1 LLNTSAGKEST
12 VLRVTTRINSGK
24 TCLVVEG
31 RLAGACVGELE
42 RCWRST
48 ASKESAESIFV
59 DLSSV
64 TSVDMAG
71 KQLLRDMHEQ
81 GIRFTAAGLL
91 AKCLI
96 EELECSTRLEKQ
108 RGLERTDESYS

>member
-1 LLNTSAGKEST
+1 M
-12 VLRVTTRINSGK
+12 LRVTTRINSGT

-42 RCWRST
+42 RCWRAT
-48 ASKESAESIFV
+48 ASKESSSSILV

-64 TSVDMAG
+64 TSVDMIG
-71 KQLLRDMHEQ
+71 KELLRDMHEQ

-91 AKCLI
+91 AKCLL
-96 EELECSTRLEKQ
+96 EELDHSRSTEK
-108 RGLERTDESYS
+108 EKDFE